1 MVAALSIGVC
11 AGTAWTSSVAGFGQ
25 GTSSLRRV
33 VSLWLSAELSD
44 PLPVETADGPTGLR
58 LRADKASDV
67 QTGTLAQMTRFLIRM
82 AVKTYVPSDLS
93 GLQRESWR
101 TRTKRSCHDSWKKL
115 MIKVRSL

>member
-44 PLPVETADGPTGLR
+44 PLPAKTADGPTGLR

-82 AVKTYVPSDLS
+82 AVKTYVPTDLS
-93 GLQRESWR
+93 GLQRDSWR
-101 TRTKRSCHDSWKKL
+101 TRT
-115 MIKVRSL
+115 